1 MPKTELACGTCHDL
15 YDFGGSRKG
24 IENGWQK
31 ASKSD
36 LKIDLL
42 ALWGSIFEILGGFW
56 RGLIFYGFSSGK
68 ISAKSRK
75 NWCRKTARDADG
87 HQISDFSD
95 FGRIFF
101 GGGGGGEQ
109 VPDFRPDPDRVI

>member
-24 IENGWQK
+24 IENGGQK

-36 LKIDLL
+36 PKIHLL

-56 RGLIFYGFSSGK
+56 RGLIFYGFSSGN

-75 NWCRKTARDADG
+75 NWCRKTAKAADG
-87 HQISDFSD
+87 PQISD

-109 VPDFRPDPDRVI
+109 VPDFRPDPDRVV